1 MLTSMRKTTAI
12 AFFATAVASVASTA
26 SATPVADGVAIRNA
40 VPATVEEVWWGW
52 WGPAAGF
59 VAGAI
64 IGGALVA
71 PYYYP
76 HYYYYGYGPGYYGYG
91 YPYGGG
97 YYPPAAAPGPGYAS
111 QAGNSCAQRFKS
123 YDPATGTYLGYDGQ
137 RHPCP

>member
-12 AFFATAVASVASTA
+12 MFFATGVASVAGAA
-26 SATPVADGVAIRNA
+26 SAAPVTDGVAVRNA
-40 VPATVEEVWWGW
+40 VPATVEAVWWGW

-59 VAGAI
+59 AAGAI

-76 HYYYYGYGPGYYGYG
+76 RYYYGYGPGYYGYG
-91 YPYGGG
+91 YPYAGG

-111 QAGNSCAQRFKS
+111 QAGNGCAQRFRS
-123 YDPATGTYLGYDGQ
+123 YDPATGTYLGFDGQ

>member
-1 MLTSMRKTTAI
+1 MLSSLRKITAI
-12 AFFATAVASVASTA
+12 VFFATTVASVAGTA
-26 SATPVADGVAIRNA
+26 SAAPVADGLAIRNA
-40 VPATVEEVWWGW
+40 APATVETVWWGW

-59 VAGAI
+59 AVGAI

-76 HYYYYGYGPGYYGYG
+76 HYYYGYGPGYYGSY
-91 YPYGGG
+91 YGGG
-97 YYPPAAAPGPGYAS
+97 YYPPAAAPGPCYAS
-111 QAGNSCAQRFKS
+111 QAGNGCAQRFRS

>member
-12 AFFATAVASVASTA
+12 MFFATAAASVASTV
-26 SATPVADGVAIRNA
+26 SAAPVTNGVAIRNA
-40 VPATVEEVWWGW
+40 VPATVEAVWWGW

-59 VAGAI
+59 VAGAV

-76 HYYYYGYGPGYYGYG
+76 RYYYGYGPGYYGYG
-91 YPYGGG
+91 YPYAGG
-97 YYPPAAAPGPGYAS
+97 YYPPPAVAPGPGYAS
-111 QAGNSCAQRFKS
+111 QAGNDCAQRFKS
-123 YDPATGTYLGYDGQ
+123 YNPATGTYLGYDGE

>member
-1 MLTSMRKTTAI
+1 MLSSLRKTTAI
-12 AFFATAVASVASTA
+12 VFFATTVALVAGRA
-26 SATPVADGVAIRNA
+26 SAAPVADGVALRNA
-40 VPATVEEVWWGW
+40 APRTVETVWWGW

-59 VAGAI
+59 AAGAI

-76 HYYYYGYGPGYYGYG
+76 RYYYGYGPAYYGYP
-91 YPYGGG
+91 YYGGG

-111 QAGNSCAQRFKS
+111 EAGNGCAQRFRS